1 MFCIKQSNLLTKLLL
16 LLLALPLSFAA
27 NAQETTAKTESVWNN
42 ALALSML
49 AIILVLLVVIVLL
62 ANVVLGTAEWFINK
76 EKNNAATTLKTIV
89 VLAFLSTPFSSFA
102 QEAAIT
108 AAKTAS
114 SIGGL
119 SVTTFLLLTG
129 VIAVELIVILIL
141 AFFVRAFLAKE
152 KAVVPIE
159 SEVSKPSTVIKWW
172 DKLNSFR
179 PITEDSK
186 IDLGHNYDG
195 IRELDN
201 KLPPWWLYGFFLT
214 ILFAGVYL
222 WRYHVAETAPLSLEE
237 LQITL
242 RQGEEQTNAYL
253 AKAANNVDEN
263 TVVLLTEQPA
273 LESGQKI
280 FQQICS
286 ACHGKEGQGGV
297 GPNLTDDYWI
307 SGGGIKQI
315 FKTIKYGVVEKGMKS
330 WKDDYSAIQI
340 AQLTSYI
347 KTLKGTKPPNSKE
360 PQGDLYKEE
369 TAPAKDSA
377 AAPVNKA
384 ISGLIKNQ

>member
-1 MFCIKQSNLLTKLLL
+1 MFCIKQSNLLSKLLL
-16 LLLALPLSFAA
+16 LVLALPLSFAA
-27 NAQETTAKTESVWNN
+27 NAQETTVKTESVWNN
-42 ALALSML
+42 ALAISML

-62 ANVVLGTAEWFINK
+62 ANVVLGTADWFVNK
-76 EKNNAATTLKTIV
+76 EKNNSPLTVKTIV
-89 VLAFLSTPFSSFA
+89 VIAFLSAPLTSFA
-102 QEAAIT
+102 QDTTTT
-108 AAKTAS
+108 AAKTVS

-119 SVTTFLLLTG
+119 SVTTFLLLVG
-129 VIAVELIVILIL
+129 VIAVELIVILVL

-152 KAVVPIE
+152 KTVVPVV
-159 SEVSKPSTVIKWW
+159 SEITKPSTVNKWW

-201 KLPPWWLYGFFLT
+201 KLPPWWLYGFFVT
-214 ILFAGVYL
+214 IVFAGVYL
-222 WRYHVAETAPLSLEE
+222 WRYHVAETAPLSHEE
-237 LQITL
+237 LQIAL

-273 LESGQKI
+273 LEGGQKI
-280 FQQICS
+280 FQQVCS

-297 GPNLTDDYWI
+297 GPNLTDDYWVH
-307 SGGGIKQI
+307 GGGVKEI
-315 FKTIKYGVVEKGMKS
+315 FKVIKYGVVEKGMKS
-330 WKDDYSAIQI
+330 WKEDYSAIQI

-347 KTLKGTKPPNSKE
+347 KTLKGTKPAGAKE

-369 TAPAKDSA
+369 TTPAKDSS

>member
-1 MFCIKQSNLLTKLLL
+1 MFCIKQSNLVSKLLL
-16 LLLALPLSFAA
+16 LALALPLSFAA

-42 ALALSML
+42 ALAISML

-62 ANVVLGTAEWFINK
+62 ANVVLGTADWFVNK
-76 EKNNAATTLKTIV
+76 EKDNSPLTLKTIIV
-89 VLAFLSTPFSSFA
+89 IAFLSAPFSSFA
-102 QEAAIT
+102 QDATTT
-108 AAKTAS
+108 AAKTVS

-119 SVTTFLLLTG
+119 TVTTFLLLVG
-129 VIAVELIVILIL
+129 VIAVELIVILVL
-141 AFFVRAFLAKE
+141 AFFVRGFLAKE
-152 KAVVPIE
+152 KIVIPVV
-159 SEVSKPSTVIKWW
+159 SEITKPSTVIKWW

-201 KLPPWWLYGFFLT
+201 KLPPWWLYGFFVT

-222 WRYHVAETAPLSLEE
+222 WRYHVAETAPLSHEE
-237 LQITL
+237 LQIAL

-263 TVVLLTEQPA
+263 TVVLLTEQLA

-297 GPNLTDDYWI
+297 GPNLTDDYWV
-307 SGGGIKQI
+307 SGGSVKQI
-315 FKTIKYGVVEKGMKS
+315 FKVIKYGVVEKGMKS

-347 KTLKGTKPPNSKE
+347 KTIKGTKPAGAKE

-369 TAPAKDSA
+369 AAPAKDSA
-377 AAPVNKA
+377 TAPVNKT
-384 ISGLIKNQ
+384 ISGLIKN